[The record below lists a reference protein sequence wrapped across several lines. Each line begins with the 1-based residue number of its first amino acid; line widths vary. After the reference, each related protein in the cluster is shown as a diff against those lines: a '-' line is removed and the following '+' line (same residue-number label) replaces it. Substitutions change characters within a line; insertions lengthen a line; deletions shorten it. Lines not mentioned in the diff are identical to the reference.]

1 MSNKFTRLIREPLLQ
16 FLLIGTGIYALYFF
30 YGEPPLEEQDRTI
43 VVTKDYVSSLTES
56 FAKRWNRPP
65 TSEELQGLIGEYIRE
80 SLLYREALSM
90 GLDKE
95 DHIIRRR
102 LAQKL
107 EFLTNDLVKLT
118 PPDDSVLQQY
128 LDDNLEKFRDSDLL
142 TFTQIYIDPD
152 KRGDSTLSYADTLLD
167 QLQIAG
173 QPTNETLE
181 MGDRFML
188 QSVFYN
194 APVREIQRQMGQEF
208 TDSVMQ
214 LEPGRWNG
222 PVLSGY
228 GVHLVYVSDHSIA
241 TEPQLADVRDK
252 VLTEYLHEQTRKFNA
267 EYLNVLRTRYTI
279 ISEVPLEGVQDIKS
293 AETTP

>member
-1 MSNKFTRLIREPLLQ
+1 LSNTFTRLIREPLVQ
-16 FLLIGTGIYALYFF
+16 FLFIGVAIYALYFL

-43 VVTKDYVSSLTES
+43 VITEDYVNSLTES

-65 TSEELQGLIGEYIRE
+65 TNEELQGLVGEYIRE
-80 SLLYREALSM
+80 SLLYREALAM

-118 PPDDSVLQQY
+118 PPDDAVLEQY
-128 LDDNLEKFRDSDLL
+128 LADNLDKFRDSDLL
-142 TFTQIYIDPD
+142 TFTQIFIDPD
-152 KRGDSTLSYADTLLD
+152 KRGDSALAYADTLLAE
-167 QLQIAG
+167 LKAAG
-173 QPTNETLE
+173 KPTAETLD

-188 QSVFYN
+188 QGTFYK
-194 APVREIQRQMGQEF
+194 APYREIQKQMGQEF
-208 TDSVMQ
+208 TDSAMQ
-214 LEPGRWNG
+214 LEPGRWHG

-228 GVHLVYVSDHSIA
+228 GIHLVYVSDHNIA
-241 TEPQLADVRDK
+241 SEPLLADVRDK
-252 VLTEYLHEQTRKFNA
+252 VLTEYIHEQTLKFNA
-267 EYLNVLRTRYTI
+267 EYLNVLRKRYTI
-279 ISEVPLEGVQDIKS
+279 ISEIPLEGIFDVNP